1 MVINNPTPVTV
12 VDTSTASADEAE
24 SSATVAITL
33 GTRAPSRRG
42 ARLHTT
48 RGQRVFG
55 WVNVVILLLAVAV
68 TLYPFLNV
76 IAESFSSEKFID
88 FGQVTVWPLGFNLDT
103 YKVVVSDKMF
113 WINYGNT
120 VLYTVVATAIS
131 MFLSTIFAYA
141 VSKHELRGRKFFIGL
156 AVVTMFFSGGLIPN
170 YVLVNGLHMTNT
182 IWAIV
187 IPNAISVYNVL
198 IMKSFFEN
206 MPRELE
212 EAAEIDGLSTYGTL
226 WRIVL
231 PLSKA
236 VLATMVL
243 FYAVTN
249 WNSWFQAFI
258 YLDHSNLFPVTIYL
272 RNLIAGAS
280 SAQTSGANAASDLT
294 QISANIKAVTMVLTV
309 LPILCV
315 YPFIQR
321 YFVSGVMLGSV
332 KG

>member
-1 MVINNPTPVTV
+1 VVIGSDEKAVGAARVRMPARARVARPHAGRR
-12 VDTSTASADEAE
+12 TASA
-24 SSATVAITL
+24 V
-33 GTRAPSRRG
+33 SR
-42 ARLHTT
+42 T
-48 RGQRVFG
+48 RGERIFG
-55 WVNVVILLLAVAV
+55 WVNVVVLLLAVAV

-76 IAESFSSEKFID
+76 IAQSLSTEKYID
-88 FGQVTVWPLGFNLDT
+88 LGVVSVWPRGWNFDT
-103 YKVVVSDKMF
+103 YKIVMKDPTF
-113 WINYGNT
+113 WINYRNT
-120 VLYTVVATAIS
+120 VVYTVVATAIS

-141 VSKHELRGRKFFIGL
+141 ISKKELKGRGVFIGM
-156 AVVTMFFSGGLIPN
+156 AVFTMFFNGGLIPN

-182 IWAIV
+182 IWAVV
-187 IPNAISVYNVL
+187 IPNAISVFNVL
-198 IMKSFFEN
+198 VMKSFFEN
-206 MPRELE
+206 MPRDLE
-212 EAAEIDGLSTYGTL
+212 EAAAIDGLNVYGVL
-226 WRIVL
+226 GRIVL

-236 VLATMVL
+236 VIATMIL
-243 FYAVTN
+243 FYAVAN

-280 SAQTSGANAASDLT
+280 SARTAGANAASDLT
-294 QISANIKAVTMVLTV
+294 NIAANIKAVTMVLTI